1 MNNYYKDNK
10 DEFIEKTINCDMSFQ
25 YNFFQK
31 YLDNNA
37 KTILDIGFGSGRDS
51 LYFSNKYELYSI
63 DPLKEFCEYGKSLG
77 LKNVYCMKVQD
88 MDYIDMFDGIW
99 ACASLLHVPSNELV
113 EVLNKCYIAL
123 KENGVMY
130 CSFKYGE
137 YEGERNGRFFIDLNE
152 ESFRKYILKTKFK
165 ILEICITEDVR
176 PDRNEKWLNAVIK
189 K

>member
-1 MNNYYKDNK
+1 METEILKNVLDSLDSLCVVYDLNSVFPITVNGTQLNNNENYV
-10 DEFIEKTINCDMSFQ
+10 
-25 YNFFQK
+25 

-63 DPLKEFCEYGKSLG
+63 DPLKEFCEYGKRLG

-165 ILEICITEDVR
+165 ILEIC
-176 PDRNEKWLNAVIK
+176 NM
-189 K
+189 